1 MDARGNPRITSNA
14 KTGFSNLTFKEKI
27 MTIMSNITVKD
38 IANQDVTYVALQ
50 RAAGDGSFAVW
61 SDTTN
66 EIPIFRPTFKLST
79 KSNGPGTARR
89 VSVDYRVPQLLQQ
102 PDNTFV
108 VRDTLIFTVSGIVP
122 ARIAEDEIE
131 KAVALFTNL
140 LKNSQVTD
148 SLTTGQTPI

>member
-1 MDARGNPRITSNA
+1 
-14 KTGFSNLTFKEKI
+14 
-27 MTIMSNITVKD
+27 MSNITVKD
-38 IANQDVTYVALQ
+38 ITNVDVTYVALQ

-61 SDTTN
+61 SDTRE

-89 VSVDYRVPQLLQQ
+89 VSIDYRVPQLLQQ
-102 PDNTFV
+102 PDNSFV

-122 ARIAEDEIE
+122 TRIAEDELE

>member
-1 MDARGNPRITSNA
+1 
-14 KTGFSNLTFKEKI
+14 
-27 MTIMSNITVKD
+27 MTTMSNITVKD
-38 IANQDVTYVALQ
+38 INNVDVTYVALQ

-61 SDTTN
+61 SDTLN
-66 EIPIFRPTFKLST
+66 EVPIFRPTFKLSS

-89 VSVDYRVPQLLQQ
+89 VSIDYRVPQLLQQ
-102 PDNTFV
+102 PDNSFV

-122 ARIAEDEIE
+122 TRVAEDELE

>member
-1 MDARGNPRITSNA
+1 
-14 KTGFSNLTFKEKI
+14 
-27 MTIMSNITVKD
+27 MTTMSNITVKD
-38 IANQDVTYVALQ
+38 IDNQDVVYVALQ

-61 SDTTN
+61 SDTTK
-66 EIPIFRPTFKLST
+66 EVPIFRPTFKLST

-89 VSVDYRVPQLLQQ
+89 VSIDYRVPQLIQQ

-122 ARIAEDEIE
+122 TRVAEDDIE
-131 KAVALFTNL
+131 KAVTLFTNL